1 MKTTKNTKALKP
13 LLKAGLIIALL
24 LALIVVFAN
33 SDTYVQSVLNM
44 VLYNIVIV
52 LGLNFITGLTG
63 QMNLATAGMVALGAY
78 TYGILTTSYGWEPWV
93 ALFALLAVALAMG
106 LGLGYPSLRLKGFFL
121 SLTTIGFSEVIRLL
135 ASNLPDL
142 TGGTMGFSNIV
153 RLGFF
158 FDLSDKNS
166 YFYLNLIFTVIL
178 GAIALIIVN
187 SKWGRAFKAIRDN
200 YEAAE
205 AGGINVSRLKIQA
218 FVLASL
224 YAVIA
229 GCMYAGY
236 NTYLNPSGFTIQ
248 YSQNYVAMLMI
259 GGLGSVPGNIVG
271 ASLVTILPEIL
282 RDFGDYYW
290 IVFSTICLIM
300 AIELPDGLW
309 PLFVRLYKLV
319 KAKLTKSGKVKE
331 EVR

>member
-1 MKTTKNTKALKP
+1 MKKTKTPFKF
-13 LLKAGLIIALL
+13 LIGFAIFTVLIAAILL
-24 LALIVVFAN
+24 LFSN
-33 SDTYVQSVLNM
+33 SNTYVQSVMNM
-44 VLYNIVIV
+44 LLYNIVIV

-63 QMNLATAGMVALGAY
+63 QMNLASAGMVALGAY
-78 TYGILTTSYGWEPWV
+78 TYAILTTSYGWEPWV

-135 ASNLPDL
+135 ASNLPEL
-142 TGGTMGFSNIV
+142 TGGTMGYSNIV
-153 RLGFF
+153 RLPFF

-166 YFYLNLIFTVIL
+166 YFYLNLIFTVL
-178 GAIALIIVN
+178 LVAVALIIVN

-200 YEAAE
+200 AEAAE

-218 FVLASL
+218 FTLASI
-224 YAVIA
+224 YAVVA

-259 GGLGSVPGNIVG
+259 GGLGSVPGNILG
-271 ASLVTILPEIL
+271 ATLVTVLPEFL

-290 IVFSTICLIM
+290 IVFSTICLVM
-300 AIELPDGLW
+300 AILLPDGLW
-309 PLFVRLYKLV
+309 SLVMKFWRFIRRRL
-319 KAKLTKSGKVKE
+319 AKKREAVQ

>member
-1 MKTTKNTKALKP
+1 MKKTKTPFKV
-13 LLKAGLIIALL
+13 LIGFAIFAVLIAAILL
-24 LALIVVFAN
+24 LFSN
-33 SDTYVQSVLNM
+33 SNTYVQSVMNM
-44 VLYNIVIV
+44 LLYNIVIV

-63 QMNLATAGMVALGAY
+63 QMNLASAGMVALGAY
-78 TYGILTTSYGWEPWV
+78 TYAILTTSYGWEPWV

-135 ASNLPDL
+135 ASNLPEL
-142 TGGTMGFSNIV
+142 TGGTMGYSNIV
-153 RLGFF
+153 RLPFF

-166 YFYLNLIFTVIL
+166 YFYLNLIFTVL
-178 GAIALIIVN
+178 LVAVALIIVN

-200 YEAAE
+200 AEAAE

-218 FVLASL
+218 FTLASI
-224 YAVIA
+224 YAVVA

-259 GGLGSVPGNIVG
+259 GGLGSVPGNILG
-271 ASLVTILPEIL
+271 ATLVTVLPEFL

-290 IVFSTICLIM
+290 IVFSTICLVM
-300 AIELPDGLW
+300 AILLPDGLW
-309 PLFVRLYKLV
+309 SLVMKFWRFIRRRL
-319 KAKLTKSGKVKE
+319 AKKREAVQ

>member
-1 MKTTKNTKALKP
+1 MKKTKTPFKF
-13 LLKAGLIIALL
+13 LIGFAIFAVLIAAILL
-24 LALIVVFAN
+24 LFSN
-33 SDTYVQSVLNM
+33 SNTYVQSVMNM
-44 VLYNIVIV
+44 LLYNIVIV

-63 QMNLATAGMVALGAY
+63 QMNLASAGMVALGAY
-78 TYGILTTSYGWEPWV
+78 TYAILTTSYGWEPWV

-135 ASNLPDL
+135 ASNLPEL
-142 TGGTMGFSNIV
+142 TGGTMGYSNIV
-153 RLGFF
+153 RLPFF

-166 YFYLNLIFTVIL
+166 YLYLNLIFTVL
-178 GAIALIIVN
+178 LVAVALIIVN

-200 YEAAE
+200 AEAAE

-218 FVLASL
+218 FTLASI
-224 YAVIA
+224 YAVVA

-259 GGLGSVPGNIVG
+259 GGLGSVPGNILG
-271 ASLVTILPEIL
+271 ATLVTVLPEFL

-290 IVFSTICLIM
+290 IVFSTICLVM
-300 AIELPDGLW
+300 AILLPDGLW
-309 PLFVRLYKLV
+309 SLVMKFWRFIRRRL
-319 KAKLTKSGKVKE
+319 AKKREAVQ

>member
-1 MKTTKNTKALKP
+1 MKKTKTPFKF
-13 LLKAGLIIALL
+13 LIGFAIFAVLIAAILL
-24 LALIVVFAN
+24 LFSN
-33 SDTYVQSVLNM
+33 SNTYVQSVMNM
-44 VLYNIVIV
+44 LLYNIVIV

-63 QMNLATAGMVALGAY
+63 QMNLASAGMVALGAY
-78 TYGILTTSYGWEPWV
+78 TYAILTTSYGWEPWV

-135 ASNLPDL
+135 ASNLPEL
-142 TGGTMGFSNIV
+142 TGGTMGYSNIV
-153 RLGFF
+153 RLPFF

-166 YFYLNLIFTVIL
+166 YFYLNLIFTVL
-178 GAIALIIVN
+178 LVAVALIIVN

-200 YEAAE
+200 AEAAE

-218 FVLASL
+218 FTLASI
-224 YAVIA
+224 YAVVA

-259 GGLGSVPGNIVG
+259 GGLGSVPGNILG
-271 ASLVTILPEIL
+271 ATLVTVLPEFL

-290 IVFSTICLIM
+290 IVFSTICLVM
-300 AIELPDGLW
+300 AILLPDGLW
-309 PLFVRLYKLV
+309 SLVMKFWRFIRRRL
-319 KAKLTKSGKVKE
+319 AKKREAVQ